1 MAHQHAAPALDQP
14 EEDIVGVES
23 DVRARVLE
31 FGRRLE
37 LDSREIIIFIHRKFA
52 IVAYKW

>member
-1 MAHQHAAPALDQP
+1 MVHQHAAPALDEP